1 VLVALGNLFHIPV
14 SNITEDAR
22 TSHPCERGA
31 GLLRFLSNPQEA
43 GVAKISVLARRTFL
57 WRCVMSIE
65 PGPSPNQQNEFG
77 SLQGCFVEGTP
88 EQRARQR
95 SIRRR
100 ALIIS
105 IATQAAI
112 LTAIIL
118 VPLFGKPER
127 VALAN
132 VMPIPPYFHTNT
144 PERRPTTT
152 PPTQP
157 PTRNLCATC
166 YSPNFPPHPPT
177 IDNTPQQDPIPGEP
191 QGNDNPQVPL
201 GIDLGDA
208 RRQPERPAD
217 VRPQPPHRLVM
228 THLESAMLTRR
239 VEPVYPALAIQ
250 THREGQV
257 VLHAIISTDGSI
269 QSLQV
274 VSGDPLFLRSA
285 QDAVTQWH
293 YRPTILNGQPVE
305 IDTYITVIYTLQ
317 H

>member
-1 VLVALGNLFHIPV
+1 
-14 SNITEDAR
+14 
-22 TSHPCERGA
+22 
-31 GLLRFLSNPQEA
+31 
-43 GVAKISVLARRTFL
+43 
-57 WRCVMSIE
+57 MSIE
-65 PGPSPNQQNEFG
+65 PGPSSNPSPQNEFG

-127 VALAN
+127 IALASA
-132 VMPIPPYFHTNT
+132 VPIPPYYPNRAPARPDTPARPNT
-144 PERRPTTT
+144 PHPRISTDKTIY
-152 PPTQP
+152 QP
-157 PTRNLCATC
+157 P
-166 YSPNFPPHPPT
+166 
-177 IDNTPQQDPIPGEP
+177 IIPGRIDMRPEP
-191 QGNDNPQVPL
+191 VSPEPPGFPSGPVSSTPCAACIPIVDTR
-201 GIDLGDA
+201 A
-208 RRQPERPAD
+208 PERPAD
-217 VRPQPPHRLVM
+217 LRPQPPHRLVM

-250 THREGQV
+250 TRREGQV

>member
-1 VLVALGNLFHIPV
+1 LSTFPV

-65 PGPSPNQQNEFG
+65 PGPSSNPSPQNEFG

-132 VMPIPPYFHTNT
+132 VMPIPPYFHNSA
-144 PERRPTTT
+144 PERHPTTP

-177 IDNTPQQDPIPGEP
+177 TDNTPQQDPIPGEP
-191 QGNDNPQVPL
+191 QRNENPQAPW
-201 GIDLGDA
+201 GIDLVDG

>member
-1 VLVALGNLFHIPV
+1 
-14 SNITEDAR
+14 
-22 TSHPCERGA
+22 
-31 GLLRFLSNPQEA
+31 
-43 GVAKISVLARRTFL
+43 
-57 WRCVMSIE
+57 MSIE
-65 PGPSPNQQNEFG
+65 PGPNPSQQNEFG

-127 VALAN
+127 IALAN
-132 VMPIPPYFHTNT
+132 AMPIPPYYPNRPPSRPETPARPNT
-144 PERRPTTT
+144 PRPRTPTDGTVYQPPRIPQNIDPYPDPT
-152 PPTQP
+152 PPETP
-157 PTRNLCATC
+157 GFTPGIGSSVPCAAC
-166 YSPNFPPHPPT
+166 LPI
-177 IDNTPQQDPIPGEP
+177 IDT
-191 QGNDNPQVPL
+191 
-201 GIDLGDA
+201 
-208 RRQPERPAD
+208 
-217 VRPQPPHRLVM
+217 RPQPDPPPDVQPQTRRRVVM
-228 THLESAMLTRR
+228 THLESAMLTHR
-239 VEPVYPALAIQ
+239 VEPSYPALARQ

>member
-1 VLVALGNLFHIPV
+1 
-14 SNITEDAR
+14 
-22 TSHPCERGA
+22 
-31 GLLRFLSNPQEA
+31 
-43 GVAKISVLARRTFL
+43 
-57 WRCVMSIE
+57 MSIE
-65 PGPSPNQQNEFG
+65 PGPSPSQQNEFG

-132 VMPIPPYFHTNT
+132 VMPIPPYFHNSA
-144 PERRPTTT
+144 PERPKTTT
-152 PPTQP
+152 QQTGQRKHDPFTTVFSQPTHIP
-157 PTRNLCATC
+157 SA
-166 YSPNFPPHPPT
+166 
-177 IDNTPQQDPIPGEP
+177 IDERPDPGSQDPPEIPSGSGP
-191 QGNDNPQVPL
+191 DTPCPGCIPIDDN
-201 GIDLGDA
+201 
-208 RRQPERPAD
+208 RRQPPPPD
-217 VRPQPPHRLVM
+217 VRQQPPHRVVM
-228 THLESAMLTRR
+228 THLESAMLTHR
-239 VEPVYPALAIQ
+239 VEPSYPALARQ

>member
-1 VLVALGNLFHIPV
+1 
-14 SNITEDAR
+14 
-22 TSHPCERGA
+22 
-31 GLLRFLSNPQEA
+31 
-43 GVAKISVLARRTFL
+43 
-57 WRCVMSIE
+57 MSIE
-65 PGPSPNQQNEFG
+65 PGPSPSPQNEFG

-144 PERRPTTT
+144 PERRPTT
-152 PPTQP
+152 PQPTQP

-166 YSPNFPPHPPT
+166 YSPNYPPHPAT
-177 IDNTPQQDPIPGEP
+177 TDNTPPQDPIPGEP
-191 QGNDNPQVPL
+191 QGNGNPQVPW
-201 GIDLGDA
+201 GIDIGDG

-217 VRPQPPHRLVM
+217 VRPQPPHRVVM
-228 THLESAMLTRR
+228 THLESAMLIRR
-239 VEPVYPALAIQ
+239 VEPIYPALARQI
-250 THREGQV
+250 HKEGQV
-257 VLHAIISTDGSI
+257 ELRAIIATDGTI

-274 VSGDPLFLRSA
+274 VSGDALFLNSA
-285 QDAVTQWH
+285 KDAVTQWR
-293 YRPTILNGQPVE
+293 YRPTVLNGLPVE
-305 IDTYITVIYTLQ
+305 IETYITVIYTLQ